1 MQVYLIVFF
10 LSTLFLYFSERFKG
24 KKIKK
29 FYLFLGLIF
38 PCLLGG
44 IRHYSIGTDVS
55 VYLKPL
61 YLNVL
66 NSYSFTSFLSSC
78 WWDIWTYKYVANF
91 EYGFNF
97 IVYFV
102 TKWTENFQLLMFTI
116 QTLIILPIYFGLKKY
131 KELEGKIWFAM
142 LTFYLLLYNN
152 SYNVMRQYIGI
163 SMLFYGTSCLFNEK
177 KTSKF
182 FVFLIIAY
190 LFHKSS
196 LMGIAIYVLYKL
208 LNSKSKDGTKFIIGE
223 HKLNARN
230 IFIILLLLVGI
241 LMISNLSQIVDL
253 LDYIGLTR
261 YVGYI
266 SGEVYFKS
274 TNIIKILP
282 VIFLFI
288 LNRKSFFKNSR
299 NSHLLVIFF
308 CIDFLSTYLSSVNV
322 YAARIGYLF
331 QIFSIIS
338 YTHIVFST
346 EDTKMKRFNK
356 VLMLSYLIYYW
367 YFTYVHGGAG
377 HTVPFMPYWN

>member
-10 LSTLFLYFSERFKG
+10 LSTLFLYFSEKFKG
-24 KKIKK
+24 KKIKR
-29 FYLFLGLIF
+29 FYLFLGLIL
-38 PCLLGG
+38 PCFLGG

-66 NSYSFTSFLSSC
+66 TSYSFTNFLSSC
-78 WWDIWTYKYVANF
+78 WWDIWTYKHVANF
-91 EYGFNF
+91 EYGFNL

-102 TKWTENFQLLMFTI
+102 TRWTENFQLLMFTI

-131 KELEGKIWFAM
+131 KELEGKTWFAM

-163 SMLFYGTSCLFNEK
+163 SMLFYGASCLLNEK
-177 KTSKF
+177 KTIKF
-182 FVFLIIAY
+182 FVFLTIAF

-196 LMGIAIYVLYKL
+196 LMGIAIYILYKIF
-208 LNSKSKDGTKFIIGE
+208 NSKSKNGTKLIIGE
-223 HKLNARN
+223 HKLNVRN
-230 IFIILLLLVGI
+230 IFIVMLLLIGI
-241 LMISNLSQIVDL
+241 LMISNLSQIVEL

-261 YVGYI
+261 YIGYI

-274 TNIIKILP
+274 TNLIKILP

-288 LNRKSFFKNSR
+288 LNRKSIFTKSK

-308 CIDFLSTYLSSVNV
+308 CIDFLSTYLSSVNI

-346 EDTKMKRFNK
+346 ENKIVKRFNK
-356 VLMLSYLIYYW
+356 IFMLAYLIYYW
-367 YFTYVHGGAG
+367 YFTYVQGGAG